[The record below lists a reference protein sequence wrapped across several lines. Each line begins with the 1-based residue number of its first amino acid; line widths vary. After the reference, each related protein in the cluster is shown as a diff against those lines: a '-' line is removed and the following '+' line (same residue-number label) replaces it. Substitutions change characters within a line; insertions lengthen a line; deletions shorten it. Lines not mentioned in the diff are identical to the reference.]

1 MCTFD
6 KDKGPRRL
14 MKNGLVLILVGHVNF
29 IFGAIVHGNVLRH
42 ISKPSQ
48 HITTEY
54 TVANI
59 ISVTS
64 GLLSIAAGI
73 IAIVVSN
80 NLRVLKLQIGLLAVS
95 FLNALLSAA
104 CSTGFLLAISV
115 TVAHN
120 GQGLMKG
127 CNDTQVPISARSPVS
142 AQCPFD
148 TTRIYDTTLALWVPC
163 AVLAAAEAGLSVW
176 CFIFGLALRGLAP
189 CGNSYIKDQLE
200 EEAACS
206 AHSQH
211 LIEQHLNPDA

>member
-14 MKNGLVLILVGHVNF
+14 MKKGLTLILVGHINF
-29 IFGAIVHGNVLRH
+29 ILGAIVHGNVLRH

-73 IAIVVSN
+73 IAIVVSR
-80 NLRVLKLQIGLLAVS
+80 NLHVLKLQIGLLIAS

-104 CSTGFLLAISV
+104 CCTGLLLAISV

-120 GQGLMKG
+120 GEGLMLG
-127 CNDTQVPISARSPVS
+127 CNDTMVPTNARSPVS
-142 AQCPFD
+142 ARCPFD
-148 TTRIYDTTLALWVPC
+148 TTRIYDTTLALWVTC
-163 AVLAAAEAGLSVW
+163 ALLAAVEVGLSVW
-176 CFIFGLALRGLAP
+176 CFIVGLALRGLAP
-189 CGNSYIKDQLE
+189 CGNSYIKEQLE
-200 EEAACS
+200 EEAECS
-206 AHSQH
+206 PRSRR
-211 LIEQHLNPDA
+211 LIGQRLNPDA